1 MYVSRYLEALYLYF
15 VSISFLRHDST
26 IKLYDIHDIT
36 AINRV
41 TQYNYI
47 VPISLTYVQHMSR
60 IHHYVHV
67 HLQGLQL
74 GELKKELLSNKHNE
88 TETPL
93 RITEER
99 LVLRGKINDVKTVR
113 R

>member
-1 MYVSRYLEALYLYF
+1 M
-15 VSISFLRHDST
+15 

-93 RITEER
+93 RIIEER